1 MSFMIFTKEIV
12 FEMNIN
18 LNLKKKNSTLGR
30 GLKIISFKNLMKI

>member
-18 LNLKKKNSTLGR
+18 LNFKKKNSTLGR
-30 GLKIISFKNLMKI
+30 GLKIIPFKNLMKI